1 MHDHNESLQERAA
14 QFLQLASSGS
24 VDDAYARF
32 VAPAGKHHSPHF
44 ATGFDALKTGMKE
57 NYRQFPNK
65 QLTLKHALS
74 EADLVAIH
82 SHLVLEPGDLGVAVL
97 HLFRF
102 EDGKIVEL
110 WDFAQPVPAESPNAD
125 GLF

>member
-1 MHDHNESLQERAA
+1 MHDHADSLQERAT

-32 VAPAGKHHSPHF
+32 VAPTGKHHSLRF
-44 ATGFDALKTGMKE
+44 AAGFNALKTGMRE

-65 QLTLKHALS
+65 QPTLKHALS
-74 EADLVAIH
+74 DGDLVAIH
-82 SHLVLEPGDLGVAVL
+82 SHVVHQPGDPGVAAM

-110 WDFAQPVPAESPNAD
+110 WDFAQPIPAKSPNAD